1 MNTLRCLLVDDEPPA
16 LAVLRTYIAG
26 TEGLRVIGECHTA
39 MDAKARLEVSEV
51 DLLFL
56 DIHMPGI
63 TGIDLLRKASLST
76 PVIFTTAHR
85 DYAYEGFELNAVDY
99 LLKPISYERF
109 LRAVQ
114 KVRPLHVDE
123 QTPATSIQDRF
134 IYLRVD
140 RKMVKVYLKD
150 IHYIEAI
157 KDYLRVHTSLG
168 VLLTRQT
175 ISHMEDLLPSD
186 LFIRI
191 HRSFIVS
198 FSKIEEHGNDRIKV
212 GKQIL
217 PIGVTY
223 RPALRD
229 KQPLL

>member
-1 MNTLRCLLVDDEPPA
+1 MNILRCLLVDDEPPA
-16 LAVLRTYIAG
+16 LAVLRKYIG
-26 TEGLRVIGECHTA
+26 DTEGLRVIGECYTA
-39 MDAKARLEVSEV
+39 MEAKARLQTSEA
-51 DLLFL
+51 DLIFL
-56 DIHMPGI
+56 DISMPGL
-63 TGIDLLRKASLST
+63 TGIELVKKNILPA

-85 DYAYEGFELNAVDY
+85 DYGYEGFELNAIDY
-99 LLKPISYERF
+99 LLKPIPYDRF

-114 KVRPLHVDE
+114 KVRQVSVKEEPVVPE
-123 QTPATSIQDRF
+123 IQERF
-134 IYLRVD
+134 IYLRAD

-157 KDYLRVHTSLG
+157 KDYLRIFTTQG
-168 VLLTRQT
+168 VVLTRHT
-175 ISHMEDLLPSD
+175 ISHMEELLPTD

-198 FSKIEEHGNDRIKV
+198 FSKIEEHGHDMIKV
-212 GKQIL
+212 GRQTL

-223 RPALRD
+223 RTALRG